1 MEPGLVL
8 IFSAFGLGV
17 VAGLPVAFALGIAAV
32 LGFWYEDINPAVA
45 FQQMAAGMSL
55 FSLLAIPF
63 FVFAGEVMLH
73 GGIARRLVALASAA
87 VGWVR
92 GGLGVVD
99 VATSMLFGG
108 ISGSAVAD
116 TSATGTI
123 LIPAMRAKGYG
134 ADYAVG
140 VTVTSSVAGVLI
152 PPSHNMI
159 LYSLAAG
166 GGISVSALFVAGI
179 VPGLLMCAGLALAA
193 YVVAVRRGY
202 PSEGWGGWRRLA
214 LTFADGL
221 PGLLTAVIIL
231 GGVLSGVFTVTESAA
246 FGAIWALLVS
256 LLVYR
261 SLSWPDFR
269 VAVATSVRTTAT
281 VMLLVGAA
289 TAFAYLLALYGFAE
303 TLTRGMLSL
312 SDDPVVILL
321 LVNLALLA
329 LGAVMDM
336 AALILITTPIFL
348 PVVMAVGMDPV
359 QFGMVMMMNLG
370 LGLTTPP
377 VGAVLFVGCAIARVP
392 IESVLRALLPFWGAI
407 LVALALTTYVPAVSL
422 TLPRWLLGYGGG

>member
-1 MEPGLVL
+1 M
-8 IFSAFGLGV
+8 
-17 VAGLPVAFALGIAAV
+17 PVAFALGIAAV
-32 LGFWYEDINPAVA
+32 LGFVYEDINPAVA
-45 FQQMAAGMSL
+45 FQQMAAGMSI

-73 GGIARRLVALASAA
+73 GGIARKLVSLAAAA
-87 VGWVR
+87 VGWMR

-134 ADYAVG
+134 VDYAVS

-166 GGISVSALFVAGI
+166 GGISVSALFIAGV
-179 VPGLLMCAGLALAA
+179 VPGVLMCLSLGIAA

-202 PSEGWGGWRRLA
+202 PSEGWAGFRHLA
-214 LTFADGL
+214 WTFVDSL
-221 PGLLTAVIIL
+221 PGLMTAVIIL

-246 FGAIWALLVS
+246 FGAIWALVVS
-256 LLVYR
+256 LVVYR
-261 SLSWPDFR
+261 SLNWPDFR
-269 VAVATSVRTTAT
+269 LAVATAVRTTAT

-289 TAFAYLLALYGFAE
+289 TAFAYLLALYGFAD

-312 SDDPVVILL
+312 SDNPLVILL
-321 LVNLALLA
+321 LVNVALLL
-329 LGAVMDM
+329 LGCVMDM

-348 PVVMAVGMDPV
+348 PVVVAVGMDPV

-377 VGAVLFVGCAIARVP
+377 VGAVLFVGCAIGRIP
-392 IESVLRALLPFWGAI
+392 IEAVLRTIIPFWGAI

-422 TLPRWLLGYGGG
+422 TLPRWVLGYGG